1 MEATLRQERLMK
13 LFDQILGAINSPS
26 QQASSGQLA
35 NILNTVQQLS
45 SSYNTNPST
54 MQSLM
59 SIVGNYVRS
68 GLQQKR
74 SRDGYDQTQAFVN
87 QYSGA
92 SPNPQAVSG
101 LFSNNQI
108 EQLAQ
113 FAAQRTGLNPN
124 MIVQMLPILVP
135 VVLNLLQ
142 SGSRVQNAPSGTQS
156 SQNTVLDAFLDANG
170 DGEVN
175 IADVMQLAG
184 RYLGQSRY

>member
-1 MEATLRQERLMK
+1 MG
-13 LFDQILGAINSPS
+13 LFDQILGAINNPS
-26 QQASSGQLA
+26 QQASSGQLV

-45 SSYNTNPST
+45 NSYHTNPST

-101 LFSNNQI
+101 LFSQSQI
-108 EQLAQ
+108 QQLAQ

-142 SGSRVQNAPSGTQS
+142 SGSRVQNAPVANTQTNNR
-156 SQNTVLDAFLDANG
+156 NTVLDTFLDANG
-170 DGEVN
+170 DGEVD
-175 IADVMQLAG
+175 IADAIQLAG
-184 RYLGQSRY
+184 RYLGQSRF

>member
-1 MEATLRQERLMK
+1 MK
-13 LFDQILGAINSPS
+13 LFDQILGAINNPS

-54 MQSLM
+54 MQTLM
-59 SIVGNYVRS
+59 SVVGSSVRS

-74 SRDGYDQTQAFVN
+74 SRDGYDQTQAYVN

-92 SPNPQAVSG
+92 SPSPQAVSG
-101 LFSNNQI
+101 LFSQNQVQ
-108 EQLAQ
+108 QLAQ
-113 FAAQRTGLNPN
+113 LAAQRTGLNPN

-135 VVLNLLQ
+135 IVLNLLQ
-142 SGSRVQNAPSGTQS
+142 SGSRAQNAPNNPQT
-156 SQNTVLDAFLDANG
+156 SQNTVLDTFLDANG
-170 DGEVN
+170 DGEVD

-184 RYLGQSRY
+184 RYLGQSRF